1 MWFSNFLNKIHR
13 ILGHSF
19 IYTQERSLWYLLSF
33 FWKIYLKRS
42 AYSKPICPIQIFPQ
56 LISVTTSA
64 GYLYLARIVKCQSN
78 VVCSFI
84 SYGTSSNHQ
93 MALLVVFVTTVMA
106 ACQWRIR
113 CETCDYVVIM
123 LWTCDQ
129 YLEKALKLPSDTLQS
144 SLIKSME
151 KYTIIVLSLSE
162 NLNAKLFYLNLEAK
176 TKFTHVYYKFDQ

>member
-84 SYGTSSNHQ
+84 SYGTSSNHHQ
-93 MALLVVFVTTVMA
+93 MASATLLVVMLPS
-106 ACQWRIR
+106 QQLSWRLVSEFHFHEPR
-113 CETCDYVVIM
+113 PRHDAM
-123 LWTCDQ
+123 
-129 YLEKALKLPSDTLQS
+129 LKLRRAG
-144 SLIKSME
+144 M
-151 KYTIIVLSLSE
+151 
-162 NLNAKLFYLNLEAK
+162 
-176 TKFTHVYYKFDQ
+176 